1 MSEPVPQGANNT
13 NNHNSNA
20 YPGGQTPPGPEVPPV
35 PQAGAPYGQ
44 AAAPYAQA
52 TPPYAQA
59 GAPYAQAGAPYAKAG
74 APAGPLVPP
83 QRPKQ
88 VDSAFTL
95 LMVILGLT
103 VLSVPAGILLAN
115 AAGPDV
121 PMAGVMI
128 LVVLGMICLAI
139 TLVAA
144 IFIRKGHNW
153 ARILLAVYTGI
164 SVLTLVANV
173 GLLGW
178 WAVLALVIATVM
190 LFRKPSPQYFQAM
203 SQYRQHKLL
212 SQVQ

>member
-1 MSEPVPQGANNT
+1 
-13 NNHNSNA
+13 
-20 YPGGQTPPGPEVPPV
+20 
-35 PQAGAPYGQ
+35 
-44 AAAPYAQA
+44 
-52 TPPYAQA
+52 
-59 GAPYAQAGAPYAKAG
+59 
-74 APAGPLVPP
+74 
-83 QRPKQ
+83 
-88 VDSAFTL
+88 
-95 LMVILGLT
+95 MVILGLT

-128 LVVLGMICLAI
+128 LVVLGIICLAI

-164 SVLTLVANV
+164 SVLTLITNI

-203 SQYRQHKLL
+203 SQYRQHKMLK
-212 SQVQ
+212 QPY